1 MVNPVSSSSSSSGSV
16 ASQYSGLMRVNGLAS
31 GMDIDGMVSQLM
43 KAESVPL
50 DGMKQN
56 QQILEWQ
63 RDDYRSMYS
72 SLQDLDTTTFNGI
85 TMQSTFD
92 QKTVTSSDDSTVSAT
107 AVNSISNVS
116 TQISVGNLATSASWK
131 SNGTTFNYTP
141 GTNQTLN
148 FSVTDPGST
157 TPRNVTISISS
168 TDQISD
174 VIQKFNNSTLGVSA
188 MMGTIDGQANTIVLS
203 NNQTGAGGSIIGSDA
218 ATNAFMKSL
227 GFSPDATGALHGTA
241 LTPAKPAVYG
251 DVAGTN
257 ATAAIWKGG
266 TINYTPGNNQTL
278 SFSVTDPGATSPRNV
293 TISISS
299 TDQISDV
306 IQKFNNSNLGVSA
319 AMQGN
324 TIVLTNNQ
332 NGAGGSIVGNDTATN
347 AFMQTLG
354 FNPDAT
360 GTLHG
365 VVLTPA
371 TPAVNGDIAG
381 TDASVTINGYTMTEK
396 SNNFTING
404 INYTIKGQ
412 TAPGTSVSISTQTD
426 VDSIFTAIK
435 GFVDKYNST
444 ISTINAKISEKRDRD
459 YPPLTDD
466 QKAAMTSD
474 QITNWN
480 NQAQMGMIANDPTL
494 TSCLSNM
501 RQNLYS
507 PVTGNNVTSGFTQL
521 SQIGIT
527 TSPDYTQNGAL
538 VIDEATLREKI
549 QENPQA
555 IYQLFNSDNSASSG
569 NDGTSN
575 SEGLARR
582 LRDSISSASN
592 QLLNVAG
599 TTSEVDSQ
607 YTIGQQLTDI
617 GTQITDFQSKLSG
630 IENRYYSQ
638 FSAMEQAMEQANQQ
652 SGYISSMLSSGG

>member
-1 MVNPVSSSSSSSGSV
+1 MVNPVSSSSSSSSSV

-85 TMQSTFD
+85 TMQSTFN
-92 QKTVTSSDDSTVSAT
+92 QKTVTSSNDSLVSAT

-116 TQISVGNLATSASWK
+116 TQISVGSLATSASWK
-131 SNGTTFNYTP
+131 SNGTITYTP

-148 FSVTDPGST
+148 FSVTDPGATS
-157 TPRNVTISISS
+157 PRNVTISLSS

-188 MMGTIDGQANTIVLS
+188 MMGTIDGKANTIVLS
-203 NNQTGAGGSIIGSDA
+203 NNQTGAGGSIVGSDA

-227 GFSPDATGALHGTA
+227 GFSPDA
-241 LTPAKPAVYG
+241 
-251 DVAGTN
+251 N
-257 ATAAIWKGG
+257 
-266 TINYTPGNNQTL
+266 
-278 SFSVTDPGATSPRNV
+278 
-293 TISISS
+293 
-299 TDQISDV
+299 
-306 IQKFNNSNLGVSA
+306 
-319 AMQGN
+319 
-324 TIVLTNNQ
+324 
-332 NGAGGSIVGNDTATN
+332 
-347 AFMQTLG
+347 
-354 FNPDAT
+354 

-365 VVLTPA
+365 IAGTPA
-371 TPAVNGDIAG
+371 NNTTTPPTPAVNGDIAG
-381 TDASVTINGYTMTEK
+381 TDATVTINGYTMTEK

-426 VDSIFTAIK
+426 VDSIFNSIK
-435 GFVDKYNST
+435 SFVDKYNST

-466 QKAAMTSD
+466 QKASMTSD
-474 QITNWN
+474 QITTWN

-507 PVTGNNVTSGFTQL
+507 PVSGNNVTPGFTQL

-599 TTSEVDSQ
+599 TTSETDSQ

-617 GTQITDFQSKLSG
+617 GTQITDFQSKLSD

-638 FSAMEQAMEQANQQ
+638 FSAMEQAMEQSNQQ